1 MPCYHPL
8 NAYESGREKTKN
20 GKKVVFFNP
29 ANYDP
34 GFGDRKIL
42 LPCGQ
47 CIGCRLDYSLE
58 WAQRIMHEKT
68 MHKQS
73 WFITLTYND
82 ENLPISQT
90 IDNETGEY
98 FENSTLIPKHLQDF
112 LKRLRDHQERNFDQ
126 KIRFFGCGEY
136 GDKNRRRHYHR
147 IIFGLQIPDLKPYKI
162 SSNKDVI
169 YTSEYLE
176 KIWGKG
182 FVTIG
187 EVTTESRAYVRRYI
201 MKKQKGF
208 LAEDYKVLKIE
219 PEFTRMSRKPGIGQ
233 GYYEAHKDMFEL
245 DEVFI
250 KKKNGTIKLKP
261 ARYYEK
267 KYDLEN
273 PKELEKIKKHR
284 REIAIQNRDVE
295 LSKMSISYDEYLD
308 QKEKAKLKKAALLKR
323 NHTEE

>member
-8 NAYESGREKTKN
+8 VAYESGREKTKK
-20 GKKVVFFNP
+20 GKKAIFFNP
-29 ANYDP
+29 KYYDP
-34 GFGDRKIL
+34 GYDRKIL

-68 MHKQS
+68 LHQSS

-98 FENSTLIPKHLQDF
+98 FENSTLMPKHLQDF
-112 LKRLRDHQERNFDQ
+112 LKRLRDHQERDFNK
-126 KIRFFGCGEY
+126 KIRFFACGEY
-136 GDKNRRRHYHR
+136 GDQSRRRHYHA
-147 IIFGLQIPDLKPYKI
+147 IIFGLEIPDLTPYKI
-162 SSNKDVI
+162 SANKDII
-169 YTSEYLE
+169 YSSNYIGN
-176 KIWGKG
+176 IWGKG
-182 FVTIG
+182 FVTVG

-219 PEFTRMSRKPGIGQ
+219 PEFTRMSRKPGIGRD
-233 GYYEAHKDMFEL
+233 YYEAHKDMFEL
-245 DEVFI
+245 DEVFM

-284 REIAIQNRDVE
+284 REIAIQNRNVE
-295 LSKMSISYDEYLD
+295 LSKMSISYDEYLES
-308 QKEKAKLKKAALLKR
+308 KEKAKLKKAALLKR

>member
-1 MPCYHPL
+1 MSCYHPL
-8 NAYESGREKTKN
+8 TAYESGREKTKN

-34 GFGDRKIL
+34 GYGDRKIL
-42 LPCGQ
+42 LACGQ

-68 MHKQS
+68 LHEQS

-82 ENLPISQT
+82 ENLPISQS

-98 FENSTLIPKHLQDF
+98 FENSTLKPKELQDF
-112 LKRLRDHQERNFDQ
+112 LKRLRDHQERDFDK
-126 KIRFFGCGEY
+126 KIRFFACGEY
-136 GDKNRRRHYHR
+136 GDQSARRHYHA
-147 IIFGLQIPDLKPYKI
+147 IIFGLQIPDLKTYKI
-162 SSNKDVI
+162 SANKDMI

-182 FVTIG
+182 FVTVG
-187 EVTTESRAYVRRYI
+187 EVTTESAAYVRRYI

-219 PEFTRMSRKPGIGQ
+219 PEFTRMSRRPGIGRE
-233 GYYEAHKDMFEL
+233 YYEANKEMFKL

-284 REIAIQNRDVE
+284 REIAIRNREVE
-295 LSKMSISYDEYLD
+295 ISKMSIDYNEYLNL
-308 QKEKAKLKKAALLKR
+308 KEKAKLNKAALLKR
-323 NHTEE
+323 NHAEE